1 MLSRTEAAGVSRRAR
16 RSGLALVFTNGC
28 FDIVHPGH
36 VHLLRAARSM
46 GDLLIVGVNTDE
58 SVRRLKGE
66 GRPVNGLP
74 WRLKVLSEFRSVDY
88 LVPFPE
94 DTPLEL
100 IKAVRPDVLV
110 KGGDYSEDSVVGSG
124 FVTGNGG
131 TVRIVPLLGGF
142 SSSGIIET
150 LNDVPDGSAL
160 T

>member
-1 MLSRTEAAGVSRRAR
+1 MGSRAR
-16 RSGLALVFTNGC
+16 KSGLSIVFTNGC

-46 GDLLIVGVNTDE
+46 GDLLIVGVNTDD

-74 WRLKVLSEFRSVDY
+74 GRLKVLSEFRSVDY

-100 IKAVRPDVLV
+100 IKTLIPDVLV

-131 TVRIVPLLGGF
+131 TVRIVPLLEGF
-142 SSSGIIET
+142 SSSRIVKT
-150 LNDVPDGSAL
+150 LNCSPNGSAL

>member
-1 MLSRTEAAGVSRRAR
+1 M
-16 RSGLALVFTNGC
+16 
-28 FDIVHPGH
+28 
-36 VHLLRAARSM
+36 
-46 GDLLIVGVNTDE
+46 
-58 SVRRLKGE
+58 
-66 GRPVNGLP
+66 
-74 WRLKVLSEFRSVDY
+74 LSEFRSVDY

>member
-1 MLSRTEAAGVSRRAR
+1 
-16 RSGLALVFTNGC
+16 
-28 FDIVHPGH
+28 
-36 VHLLRAARSM
+36 M
-46 GDLLIVGVNTDE
+46 GDILIVGVNTDD

-66 GRPVNGLP
+66 GRPVNPLP
-74 WRLKVLSEFRSVDY
+74 GRLKVLSEFRSVDY

-124 FVTGNGG
+124 FVTGSGG
-131 TVRIVPLLGGF
+131 TVRIVPLFEGF
-142 SSSGIIET
+142 SSSRIIDA
-150 LNDVPDGSAL
+150 LKGDPGRGSL